1 MKIMKFLAITI
12 LFTTFLVGC
21 GDKGAMIEKD
31 YYVQINEEL
40 QTPNSNGHF
49 VYALEGYDKDG
60 NEKVVSFFA
69 EKPFKKGTIVRV
81 PRSLEGYTGDPKV
94 INVDDLPENVKG
106 KFNQS

>member
-21 GDKGAMIEKD
+21 GDKGALIEKD

-60 NEKVVSFFA
+60 NEKVVGFFA
-69 EKPFKKGTIVRV
+69 EKPFKKGTIVCV
-81 PRSLEGYTGDPKV
+81 PRSLEGYTGDPEV
-94 INVDDLPENVKG
+94 MNMDDLPENIKG

>member
-1 MKIMKFLAITI
+1 MKIMKFLAMTI

-21 GDKGAMIEKD
+21 GDKGALIEKD

-69 EKPFKKGTIVRV
+69 EKPYKKGTIVRV
-81 PRSLEGYTGDPKV
+81 PRGLEGYTGDPKV
-94 INVDDLPENVKG
+94 MNVDDLPENVKG

>member
-1 MKIMKFLAITI
+1 MNIMKFLAMTI

-21 GDKGAMIEKD
+21 GDKGALIEKD

-69 EKPFKKGTIVRV
+69 EKPYKKGTIVRV

-94 INVDDLPENVKG
+94 MNVDDLPENVKG

>member
-1 MKIMKFLAITI
+1 MKIMKILAITI

-40 QTPNSNGHF
+40 QSPNSNGHF

-60 NEKVVSFFA
+60 NEKVVSFLQ
-69 EKPFKKGTIVRV
+69 KNLLKKERLSV
-81 PRSLEGYTGDPKV
+81 SLEA
-94 INVDDLPENVKG
+94 
-106 KFNQS
+106 